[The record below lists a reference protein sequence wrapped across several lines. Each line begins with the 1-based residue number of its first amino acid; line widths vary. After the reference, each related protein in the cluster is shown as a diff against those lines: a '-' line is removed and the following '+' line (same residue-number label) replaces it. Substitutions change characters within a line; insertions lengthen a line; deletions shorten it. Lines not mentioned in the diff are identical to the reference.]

1 MDGFVEAVLSFPTV
15 IFTPLLVVVIGYWIV
30 VVAGGADPEAE
41 VGSGEAGHSVVAF
54 LGLTGVPLSVVFS
67 LLVVLA
73 WFGSLAGAE
82 VFTSIP
88 GWVVLV
94 AAIVA
99 AWLVTRLAVLGL
111 ARIWPT
117 GNQHS
122 RSDFLGLTGVIRTGR
137 VTRDFG
143 QAEVH
148 APDGSSAI
156 VQVRQAGDDELTA
169 GTVALL
175 FDHDAEG
182 EFFWVVPVDVALHQ
196 DKLPNQK
203 LPKDKPDNQQK
214 DR

>member
-1 MDGFVEAVLSFPTV
+1 MGGFIEAVISFPTV

-54 LGLTGVPLSVVFS
+54 LGLRGVPMSVVGS

-82 VFTSIP
+82 LFTSIP
-88 GWVVLV
+88 AWIVLV

-99 AWLVTRLAVLGL
+99 AWLVTRLAVIGL
-111 ARIWPT
+111 ARVWPT

-122 RSDFLGLTGVIRTGR
+122 RSDFLGLTGVIRTQR
-137 VTRDFG
+137 VTRTFG
-143 QAEVH
+143 QAEVRI
-148 APDGSSAI
+148 PDGSTAI

-169 GTVALL
+169 GTIALL

-182 EFFWVVPVDVALHQ
+182 EFFWVVPADIALRKEQ
-196 DKLPNQK
+196 PE
-203 LPKDKPDNQQK
+203 
-214 DR
+214 